1 MQKYDHIEEVNWLFE
16 MIKTIMITKI
26 SQTKIKQLLREF
38 THSEIR
44 SWKHEN
50 WEFVI
55 TNLITTD

>member
-38 THSEIR
+38 THTEIR
-44 SWKHEN
+44 NWKYEN
-50 WEFVI
+50 WEFIVI
-55 TNLITTD
+55 NLITTD